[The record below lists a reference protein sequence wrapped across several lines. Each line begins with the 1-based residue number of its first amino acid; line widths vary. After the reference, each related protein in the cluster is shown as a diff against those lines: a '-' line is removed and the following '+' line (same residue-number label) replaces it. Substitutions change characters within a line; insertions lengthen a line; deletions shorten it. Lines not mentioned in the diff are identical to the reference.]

1 MLFLR
6 RVSLAADTKVP
17 NAVTMVVERE
27 DHTLGNILRMQ
38 LLEDREVL
46 FSGYRVQHPLEPA
59 IQVKVQTK
67 SDNPGPVQAVDHAL
81 STLSSRRE
89 ILSRHRAARFLGD
102 ATTSGIAP
110 RSDFA
115 LRGVVSGVFATDD
128 RGVVVAL
135 LPPTLI
141 APPPEVRTSR
151 ALSGRAM

>member
-1 MLFLR
+1 MASR
-6 RVSLAADTKVP
+6 PP
-17 NAVTMVVERE
+17 NAFAERVALRKTRVVR
-27 DHTLGNILRMQ
+27 GR
-38 LLEDREVL
+38 
-46 FSGYRVQHPLEPA
+46 FPSGISPVEHHPTRSRL
-59 IQVKVQTK
+59 V
-67 SDNPGPVQAVDHAL
+67 
-81 STLSSRRE
+81 TLSSRSQHALITRVE

-141 APPPEVRTSR
+141 APPPEVRKSR